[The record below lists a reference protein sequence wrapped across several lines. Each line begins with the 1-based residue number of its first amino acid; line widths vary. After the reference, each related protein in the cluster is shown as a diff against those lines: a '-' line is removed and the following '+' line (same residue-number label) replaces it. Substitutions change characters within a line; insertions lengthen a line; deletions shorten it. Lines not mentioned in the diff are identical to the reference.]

1 MGLAAKNAILVIEF
15 AEQAEKR
22 GARVIDAALEASP
35 DIADTMLGYLATRAV
50 PPAALMFSVAG
61 YLIVAFTTHAH
72 GVAPPCRRKHGNG
85 ITTAARSAAGNHSDA
100 GDAGE
105 VPAGVIRQDPA
116 RGDGWAEQEHAWQ
129 AERRSAVLST

>member
-1 MGLAAKNAILVIEF
+1 MGMCIGGVLHGGSLGGLKWR
-15 AEQAEKR
+15 KR
-22 GARVIDAALEASP
+22 PHAW
-35 DIADTMLGYLATRAV
+35 M
-50 PPAALMFSVAG
+50 
-61 YLIVAFTTHAH
+61 HAH
-72 GVAPPCRRKHGNG
+72 GEAPPCRRKHGNG